1 MDSSPVFRTISRI
14 NSVLLLVGLIA
25 LGVMALVAATSS
37 MDWSRRVHRAQPA
50 AVMPATGEKLFF
62 GSVEAVDGSPFVLLP
77 LESRRPGMKL
87 SSGSSHTGHTRNLLF
102 YDAASGEARW
112 LRSDHRAVVFSH
124 ELLRE
129 SGAVLARW
137 ESRKPGASTSDPV
150 RWIRYD
156 LALSDTN
163 GDAVIDE
170 SDARQV
176 AVSGPDGKD
185 LAVVLDRVDEVLGYT
200 VPESGKL
207 VVFFRRG
214 EGEFAGE
221 ISLTAR
227 KLVRTVPL
235 PKS

>member
-1 MDSSPVFRTISRI
+1 MKPSRVFRTISRI
-14 NSVLLLVGLIA
+14 NSVLVLLAFVA
-25 LGVMALVAATSS
+25 LGGTALVAATSS
-37 MDWSRRVHRAQPA
+37 IEWTRRANRAAPA
-50 AVMPATGEKLFF
+50 AVMPVTGEKLFF
-62 GSVEAVDGSPFVLLP
+62 GSIENLDGSSFVLLP
-77 LESRRPGMKL
+77 LEARRPTMKL
-87 SSGSSHTGHTRNLLF
+87 SSGSSHMNETRNLLF
-102 YDAASGEARW
+102 YDAATGAARW
-112 LRSDHRAVVFSH
+112 LRPDHRAVIVSH

-129 SGAVLARW
+129 SGAVQGRW
-137 ESRKPGASTSDPV
+137 ESRKPGSGDPV

-163 GDAVIDE
+163 GDGVVDG
-170 SDARQV
+170 DDVRQV

-185 LAVVLDRVDEVLGYT
+185 FAVVLDQVDEVLGYA

-214 EGEFAGE
+214 DGEFAGE
-221 ISLTAR
+221 ISLIAR

>member
-1 MDSSPVFRTISRI
+1 MKPSRVFRTISRI
-14 NSVLLLVGLIA
+14 NSVLVLLAFVA
-25 LGVMALVAATSS
+25 LGGTALVTATSS
-37 MDWSRRVHRAQPA
+37 MEWTRRANRAAPA
-50 AVMPATGEKLFF
+50 AVMPVTGERLFF
-62 GSVEAVDGSPFVLLP
+62 GSIENMDGSSFVLLP
-77 LESRRPGMKL
+77 LEARRPSMKL
-87 SSGSSHTGHTRNLLF
+87 SSGSSHMNETRNLLF
-102 YDAASGEARW
+102 YDAATGAARW
-112 LRSDHRAVVFSH
+112 LRPDHRAVIVSH

-129 SGAVLARW
+129 SGAVQGRW
-137 ESRKPGASTSDPV
+137 ESRKPESGDPV

-163 GDAVIDE
+163 GDGVIDG
-170 SDARQV
+170 DDVRQV

-185 LAVVLDRVDEVLGYT
+185 LAVVLDHVDEVLGYA

-214 EGEFAGE
+214 DGEFAGE
-221 ISLTAR
+221 ISLVAR

>member
-1 MDSSPVFRTISRI
+1 MDSSPLFRTISRI
-14 NSVLLLVGLIA
+14 NSVLLLVA
-25 LGVMALVAATSS
+25 FVGVSGVALVAAVSS
-37 MDWSRRVHRAQPA
+37 MQWAGRANRAPPA

-62 GSVEAVDGSPFVLLP
+62 GSIENVDGSSFVLLP

-87 SSGSSHTGHTRNLLF
+87 ASGSSYDTETRNLLF

-112 LRSDHRAVVFSH
+112 LRPDHGAVIVSH

-137 ESRKPGASTSDPV
+137 ESRKAGASTADPV

-163 GDAVIDE
+163 GDGVIDG
-170 SDARQV
+170 DDVRQV

-185 LAVVLDRVDEVLGYT
+185 LTVVLDRVDEVLGYAA
-200 VPESGKL
+200 PETAKL

-214 EGEFAGE
+214 ESEFAGE
-221 ISLTAR
+221 ISLAAR